1 MTARNTGEAQ
11 PKPPVVVALDTSSA
25 ASVAVVADD
34 RTEAEWA
41 QSRARRH
48 AELLGPALT
57 DVLQQTPEPELVA
70 VGVGPAPFTGMRA
83 GIASGLG
90 FAVGRGLPTVG
101 VRSQDGLALA
111 VYEQLRRAGEAV
123 GDVRILV
130 ASDARRR
137 EVYWAEYAGLD
148 EAGLPMLAAGPD
160 VAKPADLAKLKGLG
174 AAADGDSGHADPT
187 EHSPTEHNLAEPNPI
202 GPALLRIGAG
212 FELYADVLGPP
223 DPRFP
228 TEALASDIA
237 RIAAR
242 TEAAGRQ
249 QLDPIPLYLRE
260 PDARPLPGR

>member
-1 MTARNTGEAQ
+1 MTAHNPSTTLRAGV
-11 PKPPVVVALDTSSA
+11 KPPVVVALDTSSA

-34 RTEAEWA
+34 RVEAEWA

-57 DVLQQTPEPELVA
+57 DVLKQAPEPELVA

-90 FAVGRGLPTVG
+90 FAVGRGLRTVG
-101 VRSQDGLALA
+101 VRSHDGLALA
-111 VYEQLRRAGEAV
+111 VYEQLRADGEDV
-123 GDVRILV
+123 DNVRILV

-148 EAGLPMLAAGPD
+148 EDGLPILAAGPD
-160 VAKPADLAKLKGLG
+160 VAKPADLAELKGL
-174 AAADGDSGHADPT
+174 AAESSEP
-187 EHSPTEHNLAEPNPI
+187 SPTESSPTEP
-202 GPALLRIGAG
+202 GSTEPAVLRIGAG
-212 FELYADVLGPP
+212 FELYPDVLGAP

-228 TEALASDIA
+228 TEALAADIA

-242 TEAAGRQ
+242 TEAAGRE
-249 QLDPIPLYLRE
+249 QLEPIPLYLRE
-260 PDARPLPGR
+260 PDAKPLPGR